1 MKDLKKIELH
11 LHLEG
16 AAPPAFIRGLAAEK
30 NMDLPPIFDAK
41 GHYIYRDFNDFLRV
55 YEAATAAI
63 NSPQDYARLLREVLQ
78 NCAEQGAIYA
88 ELFVSPDFCGGGDLS
103 AWRDYLAAMTE
114 VATEMSAQG
123 IDSRAILTVIR
134 HFGPERARKTAI
146 CARETG
152 SADGTGWVTGFGMGG
167 AEAFGRAQDFAWSFD
182 AAREAGLGLTS
193 HAGEW
198 GGPQSI
204 RDTLSLGVTRIGH
217 GVHAIQDRDVMREL
231 IENDIVL
238 EVCPGSNVALG
249 VYPDW
254 ASHPIA
260 KLADAGVK
268 VTVSTDDPPFFHT
281 TLSHEYDRLADAFGW
296 AEPEFTELNRTAAEA
311 AFCDDATRAR
321 LRAAFA

>member
-63 NSPQDYARLLREVLQ
+63 KSPQDYARLLREVLQ

-88 ELFVSPDFCGGGDLS
+88 ELFVSPEFCGGGDLS

-204 RDTLSLGVTRIGH
+204 RDTLSLGVTRSGH